1 MRCAFFIVLL
11 RPSFS
16 HIVLSLIVKSQIRVL
31 MLGKAFFQSKHVIDL
46 GSVWRI
52 GNGQSVKI
60 RGGRWIP
67 HIAAFTSPVSGLPPE
82 SKVSDLVD
90 SEEHQWKTAS
100 IEQEFLPH
108 EASIIKGIPLSILE
122 IPDWKVWL
130 ASTHNEYTI

>member
-1 MRCAFFIVLL
+1 MRCAFFIELL

-52 GNGQSVKI
+52 GNGQSMKI

-67 HIAAFTSPVSGLPPE
+67 HIAASKITSPVSGLPPE

-90 SEEHQWKTAS
+90 SEEH
-100 IEQEFLPH
+100 
-108 EASIIKGIPLSILE
+108 
-122 IPDWKVWL
+122 
-130 ASTHNEYTI
+130 